1 MSACIGAAV
10 LSRNGPAWDVGEP
23 ELQGMHGV
31 EPTFEDTFVSLVLPD
46 TWTKSREEVESV
58 SLRSRAARD
67 LALTNILQSQC
78 PSTFTV
84 YKSHFIEYF

>member
-31 EPTFEDTFVSLVLPD
+31 EPTFEDTFVSLALPR

-67 LALTNILQSQC
+67 LALTRILQSQC
-78 PSTFTV
+78 RSTFTV
-84 YKSHFIEYF
+84 QSHYIEDF

>member
-31 EPTFEDTFVSLVLPD
+31 EPTFEDTFVSLALPD
-46 TWTKSREEVESV
+46 AWAKSREDVESV

-67 LALTNILQSQC
+67 LALTRILQSQC
-78 PSTFTV
+78 RSTFTV
-84 YKSHFIEYF
+84 QSHYIEDF